1 MQKLSKLYPNFIG
14 FATWAWT
21 RTGEDACPMVEDGN
35 LANIKLTA
43 TGQMQAKDM
52 QVWDSGNF
60 INEGSVAQPTPQP
73 VPTPAPAPQPVPK
86 LVDTYTKVEVDDLLS
101 VKLVEAFTSL
111 NEDFKLYVKTSLENY
126 DVLQDEETKQYF
138 DTAVGNLELV
148 DISEIDAKYT
158 DVSEVS
164 ALSVKEI
171 AKFRADLYNKALSDY
186 KLMLKAPTVAKLS
199 AYLAKFIE
207 NIKPV

>member
-21 RTGEDACPMVEDGN
+21 RAGEDACPMIEDGN
-35 LANIKLTA
+35 LANVKLTA

-52 QVWDSGNF
+52 QTWDSGNF
-60 INEGSVAQPTPQP
+60 INEGVVQPTPQP
-73 VPTPAPAPQPVPK
+73 TPQPQPTPAPQPVNSITKAEIDSLLDTK
-86 LVDTYTKVEVDDLLS
+86 LNQSLLS
-101 VKLVEAFTSL
+101 LK
-111 NEDFKLYVKTSLENY
+111 EDLKLYIKDSLDAY
-126 DVLQDEETKQYF
+126 DIQQDEETKQYF
-138 DTAVGNLELV
+138 ESAVGNLELV
-148 DISEIDAKYT
+148 DIAAIDAKYT

-164 ALSVKEI
+164 ALSGKEI
-171 AKFRADLYNKALSDY
+171 AKFRADLYNKAISDY

-207 NIKPV
+207 YIKPV